1 MAHQG
6 HQGSGPFRELPRC
19 THRPSTPVSLPSMFA
34 TPLILFTLG
43 VYEMRMPEGHKDAIL
58 NGFDASSNNT
68 RAKRKARQLTSKQ
81 LGHCTCP
88 SPASQSSCDRPCR
101 IRLLLFSFG
110 FALNSPRL
118 PSMPFAS
125 ALHPLLN
132 KPCHVHVDPLSRLL
146 PWIQSTFRSQQW
158 PPSAILISTLRPEI
172 ATMDVWTNKS
182 NLSISMKMT
191 RRILRTGRT
200 EGRYRLY

>member
-1 MAHQG
+1 MLLCSRSTNH
-6 HQGSGPFRELPRC
+6 PKRTTR
-19 THRPSTPVSLPSMFA
+19 THKDIKWKKKDKRRNLRPVVPVSLPSMFA
-34 TPLILFTLG
+34 TPILFTLG

-68 RAKRKARQLTSKQ
+68 LYLTRAKRKARQLTSKR
-81 LGHCTCP
+81 LGHRTCP

-132 KPCHVHVDPLSRLL
+132 KPCHVHVDPLLA
-146 PWIQSTFRSQQW
+146 FFHGSQAPFARNNGHRQQ
-158 PPSAILISTLRPEI
+158 
-172 ATMDVWTNKS
+172 
-182 NLSISMKMT
+182 
-191 RRILRTGRT
+191 
-200 EGRYRLY
+200 Y